1 MGERAEI
8 AVGPKQI
15 VLAFRPDTSFDSIVK
30 SLQATLT
37 LPELEGFG
45 GCRPCL
51 SGLDRLVINSN
62 ILQRIR

>member
-1 MGERAEI
+1 MDERREI

-15 VLAFRPDTSFDSIVK
+15 VLALRPDTSFDAIVK

-45 GCRPCL
+45 GCQPCL
-51 SGLDRLVINSN
+51 SGLDRLVLNSN